1 MPLIKSMTFA
11 NALKSSSCA
20 IMLVFVASSN
30 PSEPTVSD
38 QREEKE
44 KGVGNAHLFNV
55 FFV

>member
-1 MPLIKSMTFA
+1 MPLIKSITLP

-20 IMLVFVASSN
+20 IMLFFVAFPNS
-30 PSEPTVSD
+30 SEPTVSD

-44 KGVGNAHLFNV
+44 RGDGNARLFNV

>member
-1 MPLIKSMTFA
+1 MPLIKSMTFP

-20 IMLVFVASSN
+20 IMLFFVASSN
-30 PSEPTVSD
+30 PSDPTVSD